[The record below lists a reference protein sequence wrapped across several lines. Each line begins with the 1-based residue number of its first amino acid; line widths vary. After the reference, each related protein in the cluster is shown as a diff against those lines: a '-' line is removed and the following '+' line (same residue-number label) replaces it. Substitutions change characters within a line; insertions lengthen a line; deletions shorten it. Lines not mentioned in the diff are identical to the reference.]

1 MHIMAHV
8 WRPRLTCRSR
18 FSPPTMCFLG
28 LDLRSSGVEV
38 SPFILSELTVTVTL
52 TFELL
57 CIAVWYIF
65 DVGPIPEG
73 DT

>member
-1 MHIMAHV
+1 
-8 WRPRLTCRSR
+8 
-18 FSPPTMCFLG
+18 MCFLG
-28 LDLRSSGVEV
+28 LELRSSGVEV